1 MRRAWGVLAVVACGS
16 TAAPTA
22 HAPPA
27 AANDPAFDPPAPT
40 LRPPRHIAPTR
51 NIARLAIDP
60 SKPTFAGEIAID
72 GMLDRRTATIWLH
85 GKHLEVARA
94 VASDGQHEI
103 ALAVTAK
110 DDLLA
115 LLAAQPL
122 ESGTWTL
129 TLTYAGHLELDGF
142 EGAVVSKY
150 VADPYVVTQFEATAN
165 ATRY

>member
-1 MRRAWGVLAVVACGS
+1 MRRAWGVLADNTRKT

-40 LRPPRHIAPTR
+40 LRMPRHFAPTHYT
-51 NIARLAIDP
+51 ARRAIDP
-60 SKPTFAGEIAID
+60 SKPTFAGEVAID

-103 ALAVTAK
+103 ALAVA
-110 DDLLA
+110 
-115 LLAAQPL
+115 
-122 ESGTWTL
+122 
-129 TLTYAGHLELDGF
+129 
-142 EGAVVSKY
+142 
-150 VADPYVVTQFEATAN
+150 
-165 ATRY
+165 

>member
-27 AANDPAFDPPAPT
+27 AANDPAFAPPAPT
-40 LRPPRHIAPTR
+40 HYT
-51 NIARLAIDP
+51 ARLAIDP